1 MEEGVS
7 DVANGYTFSWD
18 VVALFY
24 KLVYYYKDILINTA
38 ILFIG

>member
-7 DVANGYTFSWD
+7 DVANGYAFGWD

-24 KLVYYYKDILINTA
+24 KLAYYYKDILIGA
-38 ILFIG
+38 AVSFIG